1 MEGFRAVE
9 KIILRL
15 EWGIYGM
22 EKGNEKDLEKYLTPT
37 FTIDSDHK
45 KILETAKDLTAGC
58 SSNEEKT
65 VKLFY
70 FVRDSIPY
78 NLYMISLFI
87 EDFKA
92 SKVLEWKEGYCVQ
105 KAVLLTALARAA
117 GVPSR
122 LVFAMIRNHK
132 VPAHIFK
139 QLGNNLF
146 YRHGYNQFFLNGR
159 WVTAAATFDKNTCE
173 KNGLP
178 PVEFDGEKDATLPTK
193 DLKGRPYI
201 EYVEKFPHFEDLPFD
216 WIYGAIAEKTTEVL
230 GPDKRPWRARD
241 LKDILG

>member
-1 MEGFRAVE
+1 M
-9 KIILRL
+9 K
-15 EWGIYGM
+15 
-22 EKGNEKDLEKYLTPT
+22 KGNKNLENYLRPT

-45 KILETAKDLTAGC
+45 KIIETARDLTKGC
-58 SSNEEKT
+58 SSNGEKT

-70 FVRDSIPY
+70 FVRDAIPY

-92 SKVLEWKEGYCVQ
+92 SRVLEWKEGYCVQ
-105 KAVLLTALARAA
+105 KAVLLTALARTA
-117 GVPSR
+117 GIPSR

-132 VPAHIFK
+132 VPSHIFK
-139 QLGNNLF
+139 KLGNNLF

-159 WVTAAATFDKNTCE
+159 WVTAAATFDKTLCE

-178 PVEFDGEKDATLPTK
+178 AVEFDGETDATLPTK
-193 DLKGRPYI
+193 DLKGGPYI
-201 EYVEKFPHFEDLPFD
+201 EYVEKFPDFEDLPFD
-216 WIYGAIAEKTTEVL
+216 WIYEAIAEKTTEVL
-230 GPDKRPWRARD
+230 GPDKRPWRGKD

>member
-1 MEGFRAVE
+1 MENVHE
-9 KIILRL
+9 
-15 EWGIYGM
+15 
-22 EKGNEKDLEKYLTPT
+22 NDLEKYLRPT

-45 KILETAKDLTAGC
+45 TIIETARNLTKGC
-58 SSNEEKT
+58 SGQEEKA

-70 FVRDSIPY
+70 FVRDAIPY

-92 SKVLEWKEGYCVQ
+92 SRILEWKEGYCVQ

-117 GVPSR
+117 NIPSR

-139 QLGNNLF
+139 KLGNNLF
-146 YRHGYNQFFLNGR
+146 YRHGYNQFYLNGK
-159 WVTAAATFDKNTCE
+159 WVTAAATFDKGSCR

-178 PVEFDGEKDATLPTK
+178 TVEFDGNKDATLPKT
-193 DLKGRPYI
+193 DLQGRPYI
-201 EYVEKFPHFEDLPFD
+201 EYVEKFPHVEDLPFD
-216 WIYGAIAEKTTEVL
+216 WIHEAIAEKTTAVL
-230 GPDKRPWRARD
+230 GPDKRPWRGKD
-241 LKDILG
+241 LKDILGSVV